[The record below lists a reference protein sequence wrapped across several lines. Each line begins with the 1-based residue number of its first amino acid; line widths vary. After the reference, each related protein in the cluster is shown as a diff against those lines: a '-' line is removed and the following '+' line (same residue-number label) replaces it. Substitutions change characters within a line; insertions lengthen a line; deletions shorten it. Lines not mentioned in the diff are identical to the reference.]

1 MGTAFFRSRRRTKRK
16 GDWRPSIGTQCPL
29 SSRAVVTVGL
39 WPKATFHETGRMWK
53 LFKLNS
59 LLILNCNTVLMLGED
74 SLKNLGF
81 SQVIKYGRFEGKQF
95 ELLTV
100 CLILN
105 WMFHSLVFI
114 LSTSTLKPYAMA
126 VAYFLVWESFK
137 NEPSRYIYTFRIW
150 QSLAFSWEDRNSPE
164 QDVRFN
170 INMWQIQT

>member
-1 MGTAFFRSRRRTKRK
+1 
-16 GDWRPSIGTQCPL
+16 
-29 SSRAVVTVGL
+29 
-39 WPKATFHETGRMWK
+39 
-53 LFKLNS
+53 
-59 LLILNCNTVLMLGED
+59 MLGED

-126 VAYFLVWESFK
+126 VAYFLV
-137 NEPSRYIYTFRIW
+137 
-150 QSLAFSWEDRNSPE
+150 
-164 QDVRFN
+164 
-170 INMWQIQT
+170 